1 MEGNNTTGNIIKE
14 LRREKRLKMYELGE
28 IIGVS
33 KSCISNYES
42 GYNIP
47 SRANLIK
54 LSEYFDVNMDFLLG
68 KTKLRDRFI
77 NYVIGMKVPIYE
89 ENDIDSIVNSNES
102 KMIGV
107 IDIPRFSDVDDDLK
121 QTFSI
126 KVTDGFMTMAGI
138 DVGSYIIAI
147 KGEDIFNGKVSV
159 VAYDGKIYVC
169 RVHICDD
176 KITIIP
182 DSHDR
187 TYLPIQVDKKEVTIL
202 GKVRKVINN
211 VN

>member
-1 MEGNNTTGNIIKE
+1 MEGNNITGKIIKE

-47 SRANLIK
+47 SRANLLK

-68 KTKLRDRFI
+68 KTNLRDRFI
-77 NYVIGMKVPIYE
+77 DYVIGMKVPIYD
-89 ENDIDSIVNSNES
+89 ENDIDSIINSNES
-102 KMIGV
+102 KMIGI
-107 IDIPRFSDVDDDLK
+107 IDIPKFNDVENDIE

-126 KVTDGFMTMAGI
+126 KITDGFMNSAGI
-138 DVGSYIIAI
+138 NNGSYIIAV
-147 KGEDIFNGKVSV
+147 KGDDIYNGKVSV
-159 VAYDGKIYVC
+159 VAYNGKIYVC
-169 RVHICDD
+169 RIHVCDD
-176 KITIIP
+176 KLTIIP
-182 DSHDR
+182 DSYDR
-187 TYLPIQVDKKEVTIL
+187 TYLPIQVNCDEAIIL
-202 GKVRKVINN
+202 GKVRKVINS